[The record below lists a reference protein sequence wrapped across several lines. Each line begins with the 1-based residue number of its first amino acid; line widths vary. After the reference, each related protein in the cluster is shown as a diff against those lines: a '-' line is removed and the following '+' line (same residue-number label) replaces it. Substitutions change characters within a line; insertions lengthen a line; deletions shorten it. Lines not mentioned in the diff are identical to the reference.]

1 MTAYVSILSC
11 LAKDSE
17 SESTNGKDV
26 SENGVDEECDELS
39 ESDKKEADEF
49 VEDLM
54 TIQSKDMLKK
64 NLYNMVT
71 ENITLKKQIKQ
82 LKTDLAAKKEASS
95 QAFQIDCD
103 GVEDVE
109 AGVTL
114 MVGEVSAEVLGKE
127 APASSTESAPGG
139 GNRCFNCGEPG
150 HSMSDCKLPRDGRR
164 IARNRREFQSSSVSS
179 ARYHEVRLKFG
190 KCQCQSIYLSYLSIL
205 TFLRADLTFQLKY
218 K

>member
-17 SESTNGKDV
+17 SESSNGKDV

-109 AGVTL
+109 VGVVE
-114 MVGEVSAEVLGKE
+114 VGVEVLGKE
-127 APASSTESAPGG
+127 APVSSTETAPGG

-179 ARYHEVRLKFG
+179 ARYHEVRQKFY
-190 KCQCQSIYLSYLSIL
+190 KCQCQEYLLV
-205 TFLRADLTFQLKY
+205 FFWLRQEP
-218 K
+218 

>member
-17 SESTNGKDV
+17 SESTNGKDI
-26 SENGVDEECDELS
+26 SENGVDDECDELS

-103 GVEDVE
+103 GVEDGE

-127 APASSTESAPGG
+127 APASSTEAAPGG

-205 TFLRADLTFQLKY
+205 TFLRADHNIST
-218 K
+218 

>member
-1 MTAYVSILSC
+1 MFNFAETINLISMTAYVSIFSC
-11 LAKDSE
+11 LAKDGE

-71 ENITLKKQIKQ
+71 ENISLKKQIKQ
-82 LKTDLAAKKEASS
+82 LKTELAAKKEAAS

-103 GVEDVE
+103 GVDDVE
-109 AGVTL
+109 AAGVTL
-114 MVGEVSAEVLGKE
+114 TIGEVSAEVLGTE
-127 APASSTESAPGG
+127 APVAQTEKVGS
-139 GNRCFNCGEPG
+139 NRCFNCGEAG
-150 HSMSDCKLPRDGRR
+150 CRLSDCPLPRDGRR
-164 IARNRREFQSSSVSS
+164 IAKNRREFQSNSGSS
-179 ARYHEVRLKFG
+179 ARYHEVRHQKLVSDRTYI
-190 KCQCQSIYLSYLSIL
+190 SII
-205 TFLRADLTFQLKY
+205 
-218 K
+218 

>member
-17 SESTNGKDV
+17 SESSNGKDV

-109 AGVTL
+109 VGVVE
-114 MVGEVSAEVLGKE
+114 VGVEVLGKE
-127 APASSTESAPGG
+127 APVSSTETAPGG

-179 ARYHEVRLKFG
+179 ARYHEVRLKFY
-190 KCQCQSIYLSYLSIL
+190 KC
-205 TFLRADLTFQLKY
+205 
-218 K
+218 